1 MMVSNRNLLFQ
12 RLHFQVRA
20 VSFREGKLDFLD
32 AISETQIPKPSF
44 GDQPLRLEFRQTEF
58 LEFGVLLV

>member
-44 GDQPLRLEFRQTEF
+44 GDQLRLEFRQTEF